1 MHPQTALRRLG
12 GIARRDQLRALAHWR
27 QIDTA
32 LVDGSVVRTAHGW
45 YSLPIAEVG
54 RLEAMRLSGTAS
66 HLTAANHWGW
76 AVKHTPDVPHVTVRS
91 KRSLPAGSG
100 VGVVL
105 HWRDLAAEDIV
116 DGWVTTKERTVIDCC
131 LDLPF
136 DEALAVADSA
146 LRSGLKRAAVLE
158 RAEWLG
164 PRQLAKV
171 RRVVGAA
178 SHRPANPFESVLR
191 AIALGVRGLEPDPQ
205 HRIRR
210 DDFYARVDLAD
221 PELGI
226 VLEADS
232 FEFHGK
238 RSAMRRDCKR
248 YDELV
253 ARGWLVLRFTW
264 EQVMFEA
271 EWVASVI
278 RRTVSLRLAE
288 RGQPTGSRGR
298 VRAG

>member
-1 MHPQTALRRLG
+1 MKPAAALSRLG

-27 QIDTA
+27 RIDEA
-32 LVDGSVVRTAHGW
+32 LAEGSIVRTAHGW
-45 YSLPIAEVG
+45 YSLPIAQEG

-76 AVKHTPDVPHVTVRS
+76 AVKHTPEVPHVTVRS
-91 KRSLPAGSG
+91 KRSLPAGAG
-100 VGVVL
+100 DGVVL
-105 HWRDLAAEDIV
+105 HWRDLAAEDFV

-146 LRSGLKRAAVLE
+146 LRSGFKRAAVLE

-164 PRQLAKV
+164 PRQLVKV
-171 RRVVGAA
+171 RRVLAAA
-178 SHRPANPFESVLR
+178 SRRPANPFESVLR
-191 AIALGVRGLEPDPQ
+191 AIALGVRGLDPDPQ
-205 HRIRR
+205 HRIGY

-278 RRTVSLRLAE
+278 RRTVSLRLAD

-298 VRAG
+298 VRSG